1 MEERMLF
8 KNWYVMK
15 GFGRALA
22 YDMAKQPGFPVE
34 RNKRKGSKMRVK
46 VEAADEWLL
55 TRGENQK

>member
-34 RNKRKGSKMRVK
+34 RNKRKGSKMWVR
-46 VEAADEWLL
+46 VEAADKWLL
-55 TRGENQK
+55 SRTESK